1 MGGQGGEKTGGE
13 FEGKEVGQM
22 EAHWAQGQKQGA
34 APPAGRTPLQRGQ
47 QLPCSVTW
55 SGQDRG
61 GHRSRTQLTWPA
73 CRGCWVSDLLP
84 GLDALEAVCPASTPA
99 PLPPPSNT

>member
-34 APPAGRTPLQRGQ
+34 APPAGHTSAARAAAPLLGDLEWAGQGWAPQPHTADVAGLQRMLGQ
-47 QLPCSVTW
+47 
-55 SGQDRG
+55 
-61 GHRSRTQLTWPA
+61 
-73 CRGCWVSDLLP
+73 
-84 GLDALEAVCPASTPA
+84 
-99 PLPPPSNT
+99 